1 MLSPK
6 RDATQLWLMLRIA
19 WAWLT
24 TGGRVR
30 RRYRR
35 HQAEG
40 TTYWIDEDELLS

>member
-1 MLSPK
+1 MLSPR
-6 RDATQLWLMLRIA
+6 RDLATLRAMLRIA
-19 WAWLT
+19 WGWLV